1 MDRRNVLTRHAR
13 TRSGA
18 LTHLLRAYES
28 RNVTFLTDEAPVFWE
43 SARDSTVVDADG
55 NEYLD
60 LTAAFGVANTG
71 HGNPAVVTAVQ
82 QQAARLMHAMGDVYP
97 AAIKSRLLEAL
108 ANIAP
113 GNLAKTFLGS
123 SGADAIEAAMKTAML
138 ATGKPAFAAFRGSYH
153 GLSIGTL
160 EVAGIKKFREP
171 FLAWLP
177 ERTLL
182 LDYPR
187 ENAAGALEYAR
198 RAFLRRHDL
207 AAVIVEPIQGRG
219 GCIVPPRGYL
229 RGLAEICRERGMLL
243 ICDEI
248 FTGFGRTGAMFA
260 CELEEFAPDILCLGK
275 AMSNGLPISAAIGTP
290 QVMDAWP
297 ASEGEALHTSTHLG
311 NPIGC
316 AAALATISEVKERA
330 LPQRAAHLGTLL
342 GARLET
348 LRAAGKAV
356 ESRGRGLMWG
366 VQLRDAA
373 QARAAAERALKEGVI
388 VLQAGS
394 EGDVLSLT
402 PPLTISEDEL
412 MRGIDVIE
420 TCL

>member
-1 MDRRNVLTRHAR
+1 MDRRN
-13 TRSGA
+13 A
-18 LTHLLRAYES
+18 LKGLLRAYES
-28 RNVTFLTDEAPVFWE
+28 RNVTFLSGDSPVFWE
-43 SARDSTVVDADG
+43 SAKDSTVVDADG
-55 NEYLD
+55 TEYLD
-60 LTAAFGVANTG
+60 LTAAFGVANSG
-71 HGNPAVVTAVQ
+71 HGNAAVVTAVQ
-82 QQAARLMHAMGDVYP
+82 QQAARLMHAMGDVHP
-97 AAIKSRLLEAL
+97 AAIKGRLLETL
-108 ANIAP
+108 AAIAP
-113 GNLAKTFLGS
+113 GNLTKTFLGS

-187 ENAAGALEYAR
+187 ENAANALEYAR

-207 AAVIVEPIQGRG
+207 AAVIVEPLQGRG
-219 GCIVPPRGYL
+219 GCIVPPPGYL

-243 ICDEI
+243 ILDEI

-260 CELEEFAPDILCLGK
+260 CELEDVVPDILCLGK
-275 AMSNGLPISAAIGTP
+275 AMTNGLPLSAAIATP

-297 ASEGEALHTSTHLG
+297 ASGGESLHTSTHLG
-311 NPIGC
+311 NPLGC
-316 AAALATISEVKERA
+316 AAALANITEIQKRD
-330 LPQRAAHLGTLL
+330 LPRRAATL
-342 GARLET
+342 GASLGSRLEA
-348 LRAAGKAV
+348 LRASGKAEDV
-356 ESRGRGLMWG
+356 RGRGLMWG
-366 VQLRDAA
+366 IQLRDGAH
-373 QARAAAERALKEGVI
+373 ARTVTGRALNKGVI

-402 PPLTISEDEL
+402 PTLTISEDEL